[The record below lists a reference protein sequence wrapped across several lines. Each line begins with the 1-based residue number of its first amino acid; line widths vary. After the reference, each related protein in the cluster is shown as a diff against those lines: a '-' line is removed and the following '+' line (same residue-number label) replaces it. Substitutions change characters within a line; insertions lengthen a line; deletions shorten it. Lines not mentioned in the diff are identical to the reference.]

1 MKSFSL
7 THAQANPQLHSKGRY
22 RILIMDS
29 IDLARI
35 GLVSIITAVSR
46 FAVCAAT
53 GDFDEGFELVE
64 RHRPALVVA
73 DPFHDGRDGIV
84 WIKDFLGRFPRTTVL
99 VATWNAEKTFAERTL
114 RAGASGYWMKTG
126 TAEAL
131 VRAIDTV
138 LAGELYVS
146 PMVALQ
152 VLHKAIDPQVHGE
165 PDMRNLSDRELHVFT
180 LIAAGHGVGQI
191 ARELGISR
199 KTVETHCEH
208 IKLKLRYPNAEAL
221 RRGAHTSLG

>member
-1 MKSFSL
+1 
-7 THAQANPQLHSKGRY
+7 
-22 RILIMDS
+22 MDS
-29 IDLARI
+29 TDLARI
-35 GLVSIITAVSR
+35 GLASIITAFAR

-53 GDFDEGFELVE
+53 ADFDEVFKLTD

-73 DPFHDGRDGIV
+73 EPFHHGRDGIA
-84 WIKDFLGRFPRTTVL
+84 WIKDLVGQFPKTKLL
-99 VATWNAEKTFAERTL
+99 VATWNAEKTFAERAL

-138 LAGELYVS
+138 LGGELYVS
-146 PMVALQ
+146 PLVALQ
-152 VLHKAIDPQVHGE
+152 VLHKVIDPQVYGD
-165 PDMRNLSDRELHVFT
+165 PDVRNLSDRELHVFT

-221 RRGAHTSLG
+221 RRGAHISLG

>member
-1 MKSFSL
+1 MI
-7 THAQANPQLHSKGRY
+7 A
-22 RILIMDS
+22 
-29 IDLARI
+29 
-35 GLVSIITAVSR
+35 AVAR

-53 GDFDEGFELVE
+53 GDLDEVFELVE

-73 DPFHDGRDGIV
+73 EPFHHGRDGIV
-84 WIKDFLGRFPRTTVL
+84 WIKDLVGRFPRTKLL
-99 VATWNAEKTFAERTL
+99 VATWNAEKTFAERAL

-126 TAEAL
+126 TPEAL

-138 LAGELYVS
+138 LGGELYVS
-146 PMVALQ
+146 PLVALQ
-152 VLHKAIDPQVHGE
+152 VLHKAIDPQVYGD
-165 PDMRNLSDRELHVFT
+165 PDIRNLSDRELHVFT

-208 IKLKLRYPNAEAL
+208 IKLKLRYPDAEAL

>member
-1 MKSFSL
+1 MKSFNS
-7 THAQANPQLHSKGRY
+7 AGARAKRSPASKGIY

-35 GLVSIITAVSR
+35 GLASIITAVSR

-53 GDFDEGFELVE
+53 GDFDDVFELVE

-73 DPFHDGRDGIV
+73 EPFHHGRDGIV
-84 WIKDFLGRFPRTTVL
+84 WIKDLVGRFPRTKLL
-99 VATWNAEKTFAERTL
+99 VATWSAEKTFAERAL
-114 RAGASGYWMKTG
+114 RAGASGYWMKSG

-131 VRAIDTV
+131 VRAIDSV
-138 LAGELYVS
+138 LGGELYVS
-146 PMVALQ
+146 PVVAMQ
-152 VLHKAIDPQVHGE
+152 ALHALVDPRGE
-165 PDMRNLSDRELHVFT
+165 GAPDVRNLSDRELHVFT
-180 LIAAGHGVGQI
+180 LIAAEHGVGQI

-208 IKLKLRYPNAEAL
+208 IKLKLRYADAQAL